1 MDSISKIATS
11 CKGMV
16 DQMDRSAQSW
26 RDEVQRKYYNLRLNP
41 MISSAADYQLEVSN
55 YMRLLDEYEHR
66 IAEMAGFGPMGSGI
80 GERGLYRQQMDP
92 RILEYISKQR

>member
-16 DQMDRSAQSW
+16 DQMDRSAQAW

-41 MISSAADYQLEVSN
+41 MISSAVDYQLEVSN

-66 IAEMAGFGPMGSGI
+66 IAEMAGFGPMGSGC
-80 GERGLYRQQMDP
+80 GERELYRQQLDP

>member
-16 DQMDRSAQSW
+16 DQMDCSAQAW

-41 MISSAADYQLEVSN
+41 MISSATDYQLEVSN

-66 IAEMAGFGPMGSGI
+66 IAEMAGYCPMGSGI
-80 GERGLYRQQMDP
+80 GERELYRQQIDS
-92 RILEYISKQR
+92 RILDYIS